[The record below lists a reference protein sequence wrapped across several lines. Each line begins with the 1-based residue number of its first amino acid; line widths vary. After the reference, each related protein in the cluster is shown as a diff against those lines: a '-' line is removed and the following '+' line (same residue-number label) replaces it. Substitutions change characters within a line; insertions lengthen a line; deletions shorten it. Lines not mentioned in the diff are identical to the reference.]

1 MAKTISGGTV
11 HRLSTISKIMILI
24 LTAPAFTFAQ
34 PRTTVDHHP
43 YELSH
48 EVELQGTI
56 SQLVRNPKGMPFVGT
71 YLFLQAPS
79 GNIPVQLGLFRPKGS
94 QLAVGDVVIVVG
106 IPTSVRGKTVVL
118 ARIVKRGN
126 DTFTIRNRNG
136 IALRATRRSV
146 LHSVSGRAK

>member
-1 MAKTISGGTV
+1 V
-11 HRLSTISKIMILI
+11 HKRSAISKIMILI

-34 PRTTVDHHP
+34 PKTTFDHHP
-43 YELSH
+43 YKLSN

-71 YLFLQAPS
+71 YLFLQIPS
-79 GNIPVQLGLFRPKGS
+79 GTIPVQLGLFHPTRNN
-94 QLAVGDVVIVVG
+94 LAVGDAVIVVG
-106 IPTSVRGKTVVL
+106 MPTSVSGKTIVL

-136 IALRATRRSV
+136 IALRAVR
-146 LHSVSGRAK
+146 VSGSISASGRPR